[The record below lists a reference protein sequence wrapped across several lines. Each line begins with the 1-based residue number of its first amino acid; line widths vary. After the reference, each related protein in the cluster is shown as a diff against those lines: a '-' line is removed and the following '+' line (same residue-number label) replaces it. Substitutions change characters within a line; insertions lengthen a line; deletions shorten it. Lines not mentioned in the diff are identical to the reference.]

1 MKKLVLFALSLLLLA
16 NTYSLAKRAMKSD
29 SRSASHVQQS
39 EKMKIKKEELPEAA
53 RKTLEGDA
61 FKGWVIANSYKTK
74 SGEYEVEL
82 KKGDNTQTIKFDK
95 DGKVK

>member
-1 MKKLVLFALSLLLLA
+1 MKKLLFLALSLLLLA
-16 NTYSLAKRAMKSD
+16 NTYSLAKRMMKD
-29 SRSASHVQQS
+29 SPSPVYHQE
-39 EKMKIKKEELPEAA
+39 EKTKIKKEELPEAA

-61 FKGWVIANSYKTK
+61 FKGWTVLNSYKTK

-82 KKGDNTQTIKFDK
+82 KKAENTQTIKFDK